1 MRGSSFAGIAVRD
14 GPLMELSGV
23 PTVKPA
29 GSRISNAKR
38 AKLSIATDNLVAKV
52 SGNAT
57 IGGNTSSVLTSVDL
71 R

>member
-1 MRGSSFAGIAVRD
+1 
-14 GPLMELSGV
+14 MELSGV